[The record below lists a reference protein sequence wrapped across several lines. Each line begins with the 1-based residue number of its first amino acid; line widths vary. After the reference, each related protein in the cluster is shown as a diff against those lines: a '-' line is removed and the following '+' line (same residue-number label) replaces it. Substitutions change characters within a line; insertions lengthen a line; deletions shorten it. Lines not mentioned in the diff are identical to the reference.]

1 MKGSQTISRNIE
13 ASHPYGFDR
22 LRKDGIDISQDL
34 SGLEWTDYN
43 HHDPGVTILEQ
54 VCFGLTDLIYRTKFD
69 VADYLCDE
77 SGSISMSSLGLHA
90 PQDVFFGR
98 PSTAVD
104 YKKALLDMSS
114 DISDVE
120 FFGGANGSDSDA
132 HGLYKIRV
140 RKSSEGVLENAE
152 LAVQIRSHF
161 NKLRNLCE
169 DIDGEIEV
177 IEEVDCYLSA
187 EISAKPGYRIAN
199 VLAEVFHKAAEE
211 LSKSVV
217 YKPFSAGLL
226 KGESIDEIFE
236 GPYTQKGLIE
246 NEQVAHTGSLKNKRL
261 LESDILSSLREV
273 DGVEYIDSLNLKF
286 FDEGLDESKLSA
298 SCMYR
303 LIDPSSAEAFK
314 NIVLKSSGRPAA
326 FALDEFRAQFD
337 TLRFANGSK
346 SYPLSEDLLLSKPFK
361 GTHRKLAAYQS
372 VQNHFP
378 DTYGINQF
386 GVPESYSAERK
397 AQALQ
402 LKSYLLL
409 FEQIMS
415 NYLANLGS
423 IRQLFSVNG
432 REKSTYSPGV
442 LSGDDI
448 SNLDR
453 IYPKDAEE
461 ILKGILSKVDN
472 YVNRKSRLLDYLLA
486 LYGESFDQAHFRA
499 FNYYHSDEELEKFI
513 LFNKVRL
520 LNRIKF
526 ASGDRGSAQN
536 MYATIHIS
544 ADSAQVSN
552 AKSNRLELVSGLQYR
567 ISLFLGFRNLA
578 PCSLVSEIFRHDL
591 TLLSHDQFLQESSQT
606 GNSSS
611 LFETKYIQLAREAA
625 KEKLEPSKEDETY
638 YRVVRENTFDLDP
651 FKNRLLSES
660 VLQNGVFDKNYT
672 HKDDSDELLLSLNNV
687 KTAATGGSTQIR
699 LLADV
704 DQRHANKSQR
714 FLRRLMVYLN
724 NESEGMHVLEHILL
738 RPANFG
744 SLNHETRN
752 KYTNVVSVIFPSW
765 TARFSD
771 VQFRSVAQDL
781 VHSNCPAHIHP
792 EIHWLDFASMC
803 EFEVLHSQWSA
814 LCTEPDSLENST
826 KLDLASRQLIRFLEL
841 QKASHKSSKDP
852 IAGWSTLTG
861 TVEKDLSHYV
871 DRLSQRRKELEL
883 SFRRGADEEQKYLKG
898 IELLQSE
905 LKKFKFFTVEH
916 MQLMSSDCELEE
928 DDWEFYVSNITI
940 VLPKLFSFRVVNEY
954 NSQFHEVKKIV
965 EAGLKDLLAAGLNV
979 SFHWVVPNDMR
990 EFVKVSQRWEKMKPT
1005 TSSHNDEW
1013 LNSAGDLKRLLK
1025 ELDKASDSTGDIHEW
1040 FSVFGESA

>member
-1 MKGSQTISRNIE
+1 MKASQTISRNIE

-22 LRKDGIDISQDL
+22 LRKEGIDISQDL

-98 PSTAVD
+98 PSTAAD
-104 YKKALLDMSS
+104 YQKALLDMSS

-120 FFGGANGSDSDA
+120 LYGGAIGSDSSA
-132 HGLYKIRV
+132 YGLYKIRV
-140 RKSSEGVLENAE
+140 RKSSAGVIENAE
-152 LAVQIRSHF
+152 LAVQTRSHF

-177 IEEVDCYLSA
+177 VEEVDCYLSA

-199 VLAEVFHKAAEE
+199 VLAEVFYKATEE

-217 YKPFSAGLL
+217 YKTFSAGLV
-226 KGESIDEIFE
+226 KGESLDEIFE

-246 NEQVAHTGSLKNKRL
+246 NEQVAHAGSFKNKRL
-261 LESDILSSLREV
+261 FESSILSSLRDI
-273 DGVEYIDSLNLKF
+273 DGVEYIDSLSLKL

-303 LIDPSSAEAFK
+303 LIDPSSAESFK
-314 NIVLKSSGRPAA
+314 CIVVKSSGRPAT

-337 TLRFANGSK
+337 TVRFANRSK

-386 GVPESYSAERK
+386 GVPENYSAERK

-423 IRQLFSVNG
+423 IRQLFSING
-432 REKSTYSPGV
+432 HEKSTYSPGV

-448 SNLDR
+448 SSLER

-461 ILKGILSKVDN
+461 ILTGILHKIDDF
-472 YVNRKSRLLDYLLA
+472 VNRKSRLLDYLLA
-486 LYGESFDQAHFRA
+486 LYGESFDQAHLRA
-499 FNYYHSDEELEKFI
+499 FNYYHSDEELERFI

-536 MYATIHIS
+536 MYATLDNS
-544 ADSAQVSN
+544 TDSAQVSN
-552 AKSNRLELVSGLQYR
+552 AKSERLESVSGLQYR
-567 ISLFLGFRNLA
+567 ISMFLGFRNLA
-578 PCSLVSEIFRHDL
+578 RRSLVSEIFRHDL
-591 TLLSHDQFLQESSQT
+591 TLLSHEQFLKESSQST
-606 GNSSS
+606 NSSS
-611 LFETKYIQLAREAA
+611 WLEPKYVGLAREVA
-625 KEKLEPSKEDETY
+625 KEKFEPSKEDEIY
-638 YRVVRENTFDLDP
+638 YRVVRENTVDLDP

-672 HKDDSDELLLSLNNV
+672 HNDEGNELLLALNSVENTV
-687 KTAATGGSTQIR
+687 KGVSTQIR
-699 LLADV
+699 LLGDV
-704 DQRHANKSQR
+704 DLRHFNKSQR
-714 FLRRLMVYLN
+714 FLRRLMVHLN
-724 NESEGMHVLEHILL
+724 SESEGMHVLEHVLL

-744 SLNHETRN
+744 SLNHEARN
-752 KYTNVVSVIFPSW
+752 KYANVVSVIFPSW

-771 VQFRSVAQDL
+771 AQFRFVAEEL

-792 EIHWLDFASMC
+792 EIHWLDFSSMC
-803 EFEVLHSQWSA
+803 EFEVLHSRWSS
-814 LCTEPDSLENST
+814 LFTEPGSQENSA
-826 KLDLASRQLIRFLEL
+826 KLDFSSRELIRFLEL
-841 QKASHKSSKDP
+841 QKALHKSSTDLNT
-852 IAGWSTLTG
+852 GWSTLTG
-861 TVEKDLSHYV
+861 AVEKELSYYV

-883 SFRRGADEEQKYLKG
+883 SFRRVADEEQKYLKG

-905 LKKFKFFTVEH
+905 LKKFKFFAVEH
-916 MQLMSSDCELEE
+916 MQLMPRDCELKE
-928 DDWEFYVSNITI
+928 DDWEFYVSNITV
-940 VLPKLFSFRVVNEY
+940 VLPKLFSFRVIYEH
-954 NSQFHEVKKIV
+954 NSQFHEVKRIV
-965 EAGLKDLLAAGLNV
+965 EAGLKDASAAGVNV
-979 SFHWVVPNDMR
+979 NFHWVAPNDMKK
-990 EFVKVSQRWEKMKPT
+990 FFKVSQRWEKVRT
-1005 TSSHNDEW
+1005 VTGSHNDEW
-1013 LNSAGDLKRLLK
+1013 LNATADLKRLLK
-1025 ELDKASDSTGDIHEW
+1025 KLDKESDSTGDIHEW
-1040 FSVFGESA
+1040 LSVLGESA